1 MVSIDWAEAGKRVKQ
16 ALGLSHAPIAIT
28 FSQEAPADVP
38 FHKGQMPEPSADGR
52 TGKVTAG
59 CVFWIQSEECT
70 FTTKAEDHFNCSVGS
85 LTHGLKTLDDVMQNE
100 DVRGLLESEWVT
112 PEEAMQLPV
121 IKSRYKFI
129 TYGPTTQTNID
140 PDVILIRLNAYQGM
154 VLHDAFSDMAI
165 VGKPQC
171 HIIPLAKEHKQIAM
185 STGCTLSRIRTG
197 MSPDEMTCAIPASR
211 FIEVV
216 EKLESRREVNAR
228 VASYANT
235 DGRRFTK
242 TSPPYTTSRKETW

>member
-1 MVSIDWAEAGKRVKQ
+1 MLSVDWEQTGKRLKH

-28 FSQEAPADVP
+28 FSQEAPSGIP
-38 FHKGQMPEPSADGR
+38 MHEGKMPEPSADGR

-59 CVFWIQSEECT
+59 CVFWIQSEDRT
-70 FTTKAEDHFNCSVGS
+70 FTTNADDHFNCSVGS
-85 LTHGLKTLDDVMQNE
+85 VTHGLKTLDEVMQNE

-121 IKSRYKFI
+121 VKTRYKFI
-129 TYGPTTQTNID
+129 TYGPVSRTNID
-140 PDVILIRLNAYQGM
+140 PDVILLRLSAFQGM
-154 VLHDAFSDMAI
+154 VLHDAFSDMPI

-171 HIIPLAKEHKQIAM
+171 HIIPLAKEQNQIAM

-211 FIEVV
+211 FTEVV
-216 EKLESRREVNAR
+216 EKLEARRDANAR
-228 VASYANT
+228 VASYANA

-242 TSPPYTTSRKETW
+242 SQT

>member
-1 MVSIDWAEAGKRVKQ
+1 MVSIDWGQAGKRLKQ

-28 FSQEAPADVP
+28 FAQEAPKGVP
-38 FHKGQMPEPSADGR
+38 FHEGTMPDPSADGR

-59 CVFWIQSEECT
+59 CVFWIQSEENT
-70 FTTKAEDHFNCSVGS
+70 FTTKADDHFNCSVGS
-85 LTHGLKTLDDVMQNE
+85 VTHGLKTLDEVMQNE

-112 PEEAMQLPV
+112 PEEAMRLPV
-121 IKSRYKFI
+121 VKTRYKFI
-129 TYGPTTQTNID
+129 TYGPVSRTSID
-140 PDVILIRLNAYQGM
+140 PDVILLRLSAFQGM
-154 VLHDAFSDMAI
+154 VLHDAFSDMPI

-171 HIIPLAKEHKQIAM
+171 HIIPLAKEHNQIAM

-197 MSPDEMTCAIPASR
+197 MPPDEMTCAIPASR
-211 FIEVV
+211 FTEVV
-216 EKLESRREVNAR
+216 EKLEARREANAR

-242 TSPPYTTSRKETW
+242 KQA

>member
-1 MVSIDWAEAGKRVKQ
+1 MLSVNWEQAGKRLKQ
-16 ALGLSHAPIAIT
+16 ALGLSHAPIGIT
-28 FSQEAPADVP
+28 FSQEAPAGVP
-38 FHKGQMPEPSADGR
+38 LHEGKMPDPSADGR

-59 CVFWIQSEECT
+59 CVFWIQSEDRT
-70 FTTKAEDHFNCSVGS
+70 FTTKADDHFNCSVGS
-85 LTHGLKTLDDVMQNE
+85 VTHGLKTLNEVMQNE

-121 IKSRYKFI
+121 VKNRYKFI
-129 TYGPTTQTNID
+129 TYGPVSQASND
-140 PDVILIRLNAYQGM
+140 PDVIFLRLNAFQGM
-154 VLHDAFSDMAI
+154 VLNDAFSDMPI

-171 HIIPLAKEHKQIAM
+171 HIIPLAMEQNQIAM

-197 MSPDEMTCAIPASR
+197 MSPDEMTCAIPARR

-216 EKLESRREVNAR
+216 EKLKARREANAR
-228 VASYANT
+228 VASYANA

-242 TSPPYTTSRKETW
+242 KQP

>member
-1 MVSIDWAEAGKRVKQ
+1 MLSVNWEQAGKRLKQ

-28 FSQEAPADVP
+28 FSQEAPAEVP
-38 FHKGQMPEPSADGR
+38 LHEGKMPDPSADGR

-59 CVFWIQSEECT
+59 CVFWILSEDRT
-70 FTTKAEDHFNCSVGS
+70 FTTIADDHFNCSVGS
-85 LTHGLKTLDDVMQNE
+85 VTHGLKTLDEVMQNE

-121 IKSRYKFI
+121 VKNRYKFI
-129 TYGPTTQTNID
+129 TYGPISQASNN
-140 PDVILIRLNAYQGM
+140 PDVILLRLNAFQGM
-154 VLHDAFSDMAI
+154 VLNDAFSDMPI

-171 HIIPLAKEHKQIAM
+171 HIIPLAMEQNQIAM

-197 MSPDEMTCAIPASR
+197 MFPDEMTCAIPARR

-216 EKLESRREVNAR
+216 EKLKARREANAR
-228 VASYANT
+228 VASYANA

-242 TSPPYTTSRKETW
+242 KQP